1 MDYIQ
6 RVYAVRRGILK
17 AGTDTTHYAL
27 IIKTVN
33 GQRIKILETR
43 NALKIRKEVKFN
55 SLCSDPLLVKIVT
68 RSKKVPGDGR

>member
-43 NALKIRKEVKFN
+43 NALKIRKEVNFN
-55 SLCSDPLLVKIVT
+55 SL
-68 RSKKVPGDGR
+68 